1 MLAAKDIGDGL
12 VPAVLI
18 GNTLRD
24 NEGFYFVR
32 QTRRWDQD
40 IVKTID
46 DSIYSLPIFLKY
58 FLEVEESTCQQWKID
73 AVSKWESL
81 K

>member
-1 MLAAKDIGDGL
+1 MLASKDIGDSL
-12 VPAVLI
+12 VPTILV

-24 NEGFYFVR
+24 HDGFYFVR
-32 QTRRWDQD
+32 QGRRWDQD

-58 FLEVEESTCQQWKID
+58 FLGLEESTCQQWKID
-73 AVSKWESL
+73 TVSRWESL